1 MKRRFLLAI
10 PSLLLSRHAWA
21 AGKFA
26 PTAQDRADI
35 AAVEAY
41 LNGVKRLK
49 ARFLQVAPNGAISGG
64 TMWLDRPGRMRFDY
78 DPPAPFLLIA
88 NYGILIYHDKQLDQ
102 TSNIPL
108 SQTPLGILLGD
119 RVKLSGDVE
128 VTGIER
134 LPGEIILTVQRTN
147 SPGDGSLALNFVD
160 KPLTL
165 RQWTVTDPQRQETRV
180 TLVNPESSSSFDPKL
195 FEFKPPSNAFGGS
208 NG

>member
-1 MKRRFLLAI
+1 MNRRSLLAAL
-10 PSLLLSRHAWA
+10 PLLLAGNAVA
-21 AGKFA
+21 ATLA
-26 PTAQDRADI
+26 PTAQDRATI

-41 LNGVKRLK
+41 LNGLKRLK

-64 TMWLDRPGRMRFDY
+64 TMWLDRPGKMRFDY
-78 DPPAPFLLIA
+78 DPPAPFLLVA
-88 NYGILIYHDKQLDQ
+88 NYGILLYRDRQLDQ

-108 SQTPLGILLGD
+108 SQTPLGILLSD

-128 VTGIER
+128 VIGIDR
-134 LPGEIILTVQRTN
+134 LPGEVVVRMQRAG
-147 SPGDGSLALNFVD
+147 SPGDGSLALSFVD

-180 TLVNPESSSSFDPKL
+180 TLLNPEAGGSFDAKL
-195 FEFKPPSNAFGGS
+195 FEFKPPAGAFGGA

>member
-1 MKRRFLLAI
+1 MRRRSLLTVLPLLLAG
-10 PSLLLSRHAWA
+10 RAVA
-21 AGKFA
+21 ATFA
-26 PTAQDRADI
+26 PTPQDRATI

-41 LNGVKRLK
+41 LNGIKRLK

-64 TMWLDRPGRMRFDY
+64 TMWLDRPGKMRFDY
-78 DPPAPFLLIA
+78 DPPAPFLLVA

-108 SQTPLGILLGD
+108 SQTPLGILLSD

-128 VTGIER
+128 VIGIDR
-134 LPGEIILTVQRTN
+134 QPGEIVVRMQRTG
-147 SPGDGSLALNFVD
+147 SPGDGSLALGFVD
-160 KPLTL
+160 KPVTL

-180 TLVNPESSSSFDPKL
+180 TLMNPESGGTFDAKL
-195 FEFKPPSNAFGGS
+195 FEFKAPTGAFGGS